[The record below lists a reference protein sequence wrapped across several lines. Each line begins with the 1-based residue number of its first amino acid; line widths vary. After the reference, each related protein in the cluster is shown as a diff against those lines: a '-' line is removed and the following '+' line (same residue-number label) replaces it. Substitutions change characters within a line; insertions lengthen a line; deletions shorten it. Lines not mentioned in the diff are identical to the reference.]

1 MLTVG
6 IEKKLADWPV
16 DLPGA
21 ALLSLLLMAVA
32 LFAWWLQRRLVG
44 EKEVTS
50 VAGKPGRT
58 TGHRWA
64 G

>member
-6 IEKKLADWPV
+6 VEKKLADWPV

-44 EKEVTS
+44 RKRSPASPVS
-50 VAGKPGRT
+50 RGRA
-58 TGHRWA
+58 TGHCWA